1 MSLPLASL
9 PTWILSSAATRSHQA
24 LHQKLTEAG
33 VNGYEYRCIAALA
46 DRGELS
52 QVALGS
58 AAALDPRDVTVTVRA
73 LEARGLVTR
82 KADPEHGRRML
93 VSLTDEGRKAEVR
106 LSRVIAD
113 VQDKVFERLSSEER
127 SMLLELLGRVG
138 T

>member
-1 MSLPLASL
+1 M
-9 PTWILSSAATRSHQA
+9 
-24 LHQKLTEAG
+24 HQKLTEAG

-93 VSLTDEGRKAEVR
+93 VSLTEEGRKAEVR
-106 LSRVIAD
+106 LSLVIAD
-113 VQDKVFERLSSEER
+113 VQDKVFERLNSEER